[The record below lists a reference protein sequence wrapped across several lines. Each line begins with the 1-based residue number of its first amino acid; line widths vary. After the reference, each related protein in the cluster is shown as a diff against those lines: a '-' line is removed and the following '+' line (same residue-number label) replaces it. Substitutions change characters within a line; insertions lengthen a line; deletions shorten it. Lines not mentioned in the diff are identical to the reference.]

1 MHSKYIE
8 LFKEI
13 ANATAISAEQVM
25 DYDKQKDDAKGY
37 EAAETL
43 HKDFIELYD
52 KIRDKNFDGQLARED
67 FARLLVGTLIVMN
80 QLNDRITALK
90 KAMTGYQTD
99 VMPKL
104 QDIVGLVY
112 SPEINVESRLKEDID
127 SIARYLSL
135 TPAGEDNI
143 DELVCRKGQKVLKNN
158 L

>member
-37 EAAETL
+37 ETAETL

-104 QDIVGLVY
+104 QDIVDNTKTNEEAMAMAEEKF
-112 SPEINVESRLKEDID
+112 SIKE
-127 SIARYLSL
+127 
-135 TPAGEDNI
+135 EN
-143 DELVCRKGQKVLKNN
+143 
-158 L
+158 

>member
-67 FARLLVGTLIVMN
+67 FARLLVGALIIMN

-104 QDIVGLVY
+104 QDIVDNTKTNEEAMAMAEEKF
-112 SPEINVESRLKEDID
+112 SIKE
-127 SIARYLSL
+127 
-135 TPAGEDNI
+135 EN
-143 DELVCRKGQKVLKNN
+143 
-158 L
+158 

>member
-13 ANATAISAEQVM
+13 AKATSVSAEQVM
-25 DYDKQKDDAKGY
+25 DYDKQKDDTKGY
-37 EAAETL
+37 DAAETL

-67 FARLLVGTLIVMN
+67 FARLLVGTLIIMN

-99 VMPKL
+99 IMPKL
-104 QDIVGLVY
+104 QDIVDNTKTDEEAMAMAEEKF
-112 SPEINVESRLKEDID
+112 SIKE
-127 SIARYLSL
+127 
-135 TPAGEDNI
+135 EN
-143 DELVCRKGQKVLKNN
+143 
-158 L
+158 

>member
-67 FARLLVGTLIVMN
+67 FARLLVGTLIIMN
-80 QLNDRITALK
+80 QLNDRLTALK

-104 QDIVGLVY
+104 QDIVDNTKTNEEAMAMAEEKF
-112 SPEINVESRLKEDID
+112 SIKE
-127 SIARYLSL
+127 
-135 TPAGEDNI
+135 EN
-143 DELVCRKGQKVLKNN
+143 
-158 L
+158 

>member
-37 EAAETL
+37 ETAETL

-52 KIRDKNFDGQLARED
+52 KIRDKNFDGQLARGD
-67 FARLLVGTLIVMN
+67 FAWLLVGTLIIMN

-90 KAMTGYQTD
+90 KAMAGYQTD

-104 QDIVGLVY
+104 QDIVDNTKTDEEAMAMAEEKF
-112 SPEINVESRLKEDID
+112 SIKE
-127 SIARYLSL
+127 
-135 TPAGEDNI
+135 EN
-143 DELVCRKGQKVLKNN
+143 
-158 L
+158 

>member
-67 FARLLVGTLIVMN
+67 FARLLVGTLIIMN

-104 QDIVGLVY
+104 QDIVDNTKTNEEAMAMAEEKF
-112 SPEINVESRLKEDID
+112 SIKE
-127 SIARYLSL
+127 
-135 TPAGEDNI
+135 EN
-143 DELVCRKGQKVLKNN
+143 
-158 L
+158 

>member
-67 FARLLVGTLIVMN
+67 FARLLVGTLIIMS

-104 QDIVGLVY
+104 QDIVDNTKTNEEAMAMAEEKF
-112 SPEINVESRLKEDID
+112 SIKE
-127 SIARYLSL
+127 
-135 TPAGEDNI
+135 EN
-143 DELVCRKGQKVLKNN
+143 
-158 L
+158 

>member
-104 QDIVGLVY
+104 QDIVDNTKTNEEAMAMAEEKF
-112 SPEINVESRLKEDID
+112 SIKE
-127 SIARYLSL
+127 
-135 TPAGEDNI
+135 EN
-143 DELVCRKGQKVLKNN
+143 
-158 L
+158 

>member
-52 KIRDKNFDGQLARED
+52 KIRDKNFDGQLARGD
-67 FARLLVGTLIVMN
+67 FARLLVGTLIIMN

-90 KAMTGYQTD
+90 KAMVGYQTD

-104 QDIVGLVY
+104 QDIVDNTKTDEEAMAMAEEKF
-112 SPEINVESRLKEDID
+112 SIKE
-127 SIARYLSL
+127 
-135 TPAGEDNI
+135 EN
-143 DELVCRKGQKVLKNN
+143 
-158 L
+158 

>member
-8 LFKEI
+8 LFKVI

-43 HKDFIELYD
+43 HKDFIGLYD

-67 FARLLVGTLIVMN
+67 FARLLVGTLIIMN

-99 VMPKL
+99 IMPKL
-104 QDIVGLVY
+104 QDIVDNTKTNEEAMAMAEEKF
-112 SPEINVESRLKEDID
+112 SIKE
-127 SIARYLSL
+127 
-135 TPAGEDNI
+135 EN
-143 DELVCRKGQKVLKNN
+143 
-158 L
+158 

>member
-67 FARLLVGTLIVMN
+67 FARLLVGTLIIMN

-104 QDIVGLVY
+104 QDIVDNTKT
-112 SPEINVESRLKEDID
+112 SEEAMAMAEEKFSIKE
-127 SIARYLSL
+127 
-135 TPAGEDNI
+135 EN
-143 DELVCRKGQKVLKNN
+143 
-158 L
+158 

>member
-1 MHSKYIE
+1 MHNKYIE

-25 DYDKQKDDAKGY
+25 DYDKQKDDTKGY
-37 EAAETL
+37 EAAEML

-67 FARLLVGTLIVMN
+67 FARLLVGTIIIMN

-104 QDIVGLVY
+104 QDIVDNTKTNEEAMAMAEEKF
-112 SPEINVESRLKEDID
+112 SIKE
-127 SIARYLSL
+127 
-135 TPAGEDNI
+135 EN
-143 DELVCRKGQKVLKNN
+143 
-158 L
+158 

>member
-25 DYDKQKDDAKGY
+25 DYDKQKDDATGY

-67 FARLLVGTLIVMN
+67 FARLLVGTLIIMN

-104 QDIVGLVY
+104 QDIVDNTKTNEEAMAMAEEKF
-112 SPEINVESRLKEDID
+112 SIKE
-127 SIARYLSL
+127 
-135 TPAGEDNI
+135 EN
-143 DELVCRKGQKVLKNN
+143 
-158 L
+158 

>member
-37 EAAETL
+37 DAAETL

-67 FARLLVGTLIVMN
+67 FARLLVGTLIIMN

-90 KAMTGYQTD
+90 KAMVGYQTD

-104 QDIVGLVY
+104 QDIVDNTKTNEEAMAMAEEKF
-112 SPEINVESRLKEDID
+112 SIKE
-127 SIARYLSL
+127 
-135 TPAGEDNI
+135 EN
-143 DELVCRKGQKVLKNN
+143 
-158 L
+158 

>member
-37 EAAETL
+37 DAAETL

-67 FARLLVGTLIVMN
+67 FARLLVGTLIIMN

-104 QDIVGLVY
+104 QDIVDNTKTNEEAMAMAEEKF
-112 SPEINVESRLKEDID
+112 SIKE
-127 SIARYLSL
+127 
-135 TPAGEDNI
+135 EN
-143 DELVCRKGQKVLKNN
+143 
-158 L
+158 

>member
-43 HKDFIELYD
+43 HKDFIGLYD

-67 FARLLVGTLIVMN
+67 FARLLVGTLIIMN

-99 VMPKL
+99 IMPKL
-104 QDIVGLVY
+104 QDIVDNTKTNEEAMAMAEEKF
-112 SPEINVESRLKEDID
+112 SIKE
-127 SIARYLSL
+127 
-135 TPAGEDNI
+135 EN
-143 DELVCRKGQKVLKNN
+143 
-158 L
+158 